1 MSCIHH
7 CGDVV
12 VVAVAGMAVAL
23 AVEQQASAAEAEFE
37 WSLIGRSS
45 YRAGGSETPVERA
58 SRDEGS
64 LKNRDIGQ
72 SVEKNP
78 KSAVIR

>member
-1 MSCIHH
+1 
-7 CGDVV
+7 
-12 VVAVAGMAVAL
+12 MAVAL
-23 AVEQQASAAEAEFE
+23 VVEQQASAAEAEFE

-64 LKNRDIGQ
+64 LVSN
-72 SVEKNP
+72 
-78 KSAVIR
+78 KSSAPTSLILTY

>member
-1 MSCIHH
+1 
-7 CGDVV
+7 
-12 VVAVAGMAVAL
+12 MAVAL
-23 AVEQQASAAEAEFE
+23 VVEQQASAAEAEFE

-64 LKNRDIGQ
+64 LENRDIGQ
-72 SVEKNP
+72 SVEKNQ

>member
-1 MSCIHH
+1 MRCIRP

-12 VVAVAGMAVAL
+12 VVAAAETAAAVV
-23 AVEQQASAAEAEFE
+23 VEQQQEAAAAELE

-45 YRAGGSETPVERA
+45 YQAGGSETPVERA

-64 LKNRDIGQ
+64 
-72 SVEKNP
+72 V
-78 KSAVIR
+78 